1 MEILSIKNSAKLILF
16 SLFFLSCTRVPSQIT
31 VQELDNMA
39 IFSFSVM
46 SDNKGY
52 ALENESMY
60 KTDKWIR
67 EAGDKFILGLG
78 DHVKDNRTNLFL
90 DLIKNDS
97 LWHNHFYPAVA
108 DGENELWGKNQ
119 GDYGSGA
126 PILKYVGLENR
137 NNVTIG
143 KNGCDY
149 YAIEEHDGI
158 KVHIIQ
164 LYYSDTPIIP
174 DTAFTEETRKFL
186 FNTLDKIDKGNN
198 DIIVVLAHTNRW
210 LDVLSQERRKKLLSK
225 ADILFEAN
233 THSYRK
239 INLKESD
246 PENSAAMFNTG
257 AVGNSRDNGFIQI
270 HVLANPLRLIVQY
283 LETSNS
289 NRVLQRDGFAY
300 QKVIN
305 GSTTPIDWN
314 NFK

>member
-1 MEILSIKNSAKLILF
+1 MGKLMIKNSYKI
-16 SLFFLSCTRVPSQIT
+16 SLFTFFLLSCTKVPSQMS
-31 VQELDNMA
+31 VQELDNMSL
-39 IFSFSVM
+39 FSFAVM

-52 ALENESMY
+52 GLENECMY

-67 EAGDKFILGLG
+67 EGGDKFILGLG
-78 DHVKDNRTNLFL
+78 DHVKDNRPNLFL
-90 DLIKNDS
+90 DLLRNDS

-108 DGENELWGKNQ
+108 DGENELWGKDQ

-137 NNVTIG
+137 NNVTMG

-149 YAIEEHDGI
+149 YAIEKHDGI

-174 DTAFTEETRKFL
+174 DTAFTEETRKYL
-186 FNTLDKIDKGNN
+186 FDTLDKIDKGDN
-198 DIIVVLAHTNRW
+198 DIIVVLAHTNGW
-210 LDVLSQERRKKLLSK
+210 LDVLSEERRKKLLAK

-239 INLKESD
+239 VDLKDSD
-246 PENSAAMFNTG
+246 PENSAVLFNTG

-270 HVLANPLRLIVQY
+270 HVLANPLRLIIQY

-305 GSTTPIDWN
+305 GSTTPVDWN